1 MTTRWTHTLL
11 GAALAATSGLAL
23 AQGQVN
29 IYNWSDYVAEDTI
42 SNFEQRTG
50 IRVSYDVYDSNEV
63 LEAVVL
69 AGSSGYDVVVPT
81 ASSMARQIQAGA
93 YQQIDRSRLSNFDN
107 LDPELLASLET
118 YDPGN
123 LYGIPYQWGTTG
135 VGYNVDKVMEI
146 LGPDAPVGSWDLVF
160 DPQYVSQLAQCGVSF
175 LDSADEMLPLALH
188 YLGLD
193 PSSRDANEINQAR
206 DVLLAV
212 APYLTYLH
220 SSRYI
225 ADLANEEICVAI
237 GWSGDVFMA
246 RWRAEEAGRDNI
258 RYYIPREGT
267 IVWSDMMTIPV
278 DAPNLDNAYAFIDYI
293 LDPQV
298 SADITNYVWY
308 GNPNLAAREFLDEDL
323 LNDPGVFPEPGTI
336 LFSID
341 VRPPEVE
348 RLFTRAWNAVRTAN

>member
-81 ASSMARQIQAGA
+81 ASSMARQIMAGA
-93 YQQIDRSRLSNFDN
+93 YQRIDRSRLSNFGN
-107 LDPELLASLET
+107 LDPELLASLEA

-135 VGYNVDKVMEI
+135 IGYNVDKVMEI
-146 LGPDAPVGSWDLVF
+146 LGPDAPVDSWDLVF
-160 DPQYVSQLAQCGVSF
+160 DPQYASQLAQCGISF
-175 LDSADEMLPLALH
+175 LDSADEMIPIALH
-188 YLGLD
+188 YLGLN
-193 PSSRDANEINQAR
+193 PSSRAANEINQAR
-206 DVLLAV
+206 DLLVAV

-225 ADLANEEICVAI
+225 ADLANEEICVAV
-237 GWSGDVFMA
+237 GWSGDVYMA
-246 RWRAEEAGRDNI
+246 ADRAAEAGRENI
-258 RYYIPREGT
+258 VYVIPSEGT
-267 IVWSDMMTIPV
+267 IVWSDMMVIPV

-298 SADITNYVWY
+298 SADISNYVWY

-323 LNDPGVFPEPGTI
+323 LNDPGVFPEAGTI

-341 VRPPEVE
+341 VRPPEAE
-348 RLFTRAWNAVRTAN
+348 RMFTRAWDAVRTAN

>member
-50 IRVSYDVYDSNEV
+50 IRVSYDMYDSNEV

-93 YQQIDRSRLSNFDN
+93 YQQIDRSRLSNFVN
-107 LDPELLASLET
+107 LDPELLASMEA

-123 LYGIPYQWGTTG
+123 LYGIPYQTGTTG
-135 VGYNVDKVMEI
+135 IGMNIDKVTEI
-146 LGPDAPVGSWDLVF
+146 LGSDAPTDSWALVF
-160 DPQYVSQLAQCGVSF
+160 DPQYMSQLAQCGVSF
-175 LDSADEMLPLALH
+175 LDSGDEMIPIALH
-188 YLGLD
+188 YLGLN
-193 PSSRDANEINQAR
+193 PSSRDPNDINQAR
-206 DVLLAV
+206 DLMVAV

-220 SSRYI
+220 SSRYLD
-225 ADLANEEICVAI
+225 DLANEEICVAV
-237 GWSGDVFMA
+237 GWSGDVLIA
-246 RWRAEEAGRDNI
+246 RERAREAGRDNI
-258 RYYIPREGT
+258 RYVIPREGT
-267 IVWSDMMTIPV
+267 IVWSDMMAIPV

-293 LDPQV
+293 LEPQV

-308 GNPNLAAREFLDEDL
+308 GNPNLAAREFLDEEL
-323 LNDPGVFPEPGTI
+323 VNDPAVVTEPGTI
-336 LFSID
+336 LFTID
-341 VRPPEVE
+341 VRPPEAE
-348 RLFTRAWNAVRTAN
+348 RMFTRAWNEVRTAN